1 MKKEEILKDLV
12 EILTTFDNF
21 CDNMYDRGS
30 FCPCNADDEVI
41 ENFIIKMKTKYKV
54 R

>member
-21 CDNMYDRGS
+21 CDDMYDSGS
-30 FCPCNADDEVI
+30 FCPNNPSHEDINDLI
-41 ENFIIKMKTKYKV
+41 NKMKSKYKV
-54 R
+54 